1 MLSTWPTLIRKS
13 KSFLPRQSTFFELL
27 GFVVLAV
34 GIFCGLA
41 LFTYDPTDLTQGPTT
56 GETYRNMGGP
66 AGARLTD
73 FLLGTVGI
81 GSLLIAPMLFFCGAL
96 MALGF
101 IRWPKPKRF
110 VGFALILV
118 VFAGLTH
125 IEQPNPGAT
134 RLPHGVGGVIGT
146 HLGNALL
153 KSIGYGGAVIGLAFA
168 AVASLVITGNLT
180 VSNTAKFVEYLLF
193 VLRRLVS
200 QSTSANSKRRLASLT
215 SPVTSETTAQANGEN
230 GKHTAQPITAGQG
243 DENETDIPLD
253 LTSTAPRNGK
263 PDLSIFQTSKVDSSK
278 KSDFSALVKQLEGQ
292 LREFKIEG
300 KISNITQGPVVTT
313 LEYEPGA
320 GTKAA
325 KIVGIANDIARML
338 RAQSVRVIPALPG
351 KSTVGIE
358 IPSQQRSI
366 VRFGDVVKSARFRT
380 DEITLPVA
388 LGVDTFGH
396 PVIEDLVQMP
406 HLLLAGTTGSG
417 KSVFINNL
425 IAGLVCKNSAKE
437 MRFVFIDPKMV
448 ELAAYKKLPHLACP
462 VISDVKSHAKAVLN
476 RLVAEMENRYEMM
489 LALEARNIQE
499 FNETIRARRRS
510 EFVEFNG
517 KWQALPYVVCLIE
530 EYADLILRLGKP
542 AEELITR
549 LAQKARAAG
558 IHLVIATQRPS
569 VDVVTGLIK
578 ANFPTRI
585 AFRVQSGVDS
595 RTILDQTGAETLLGK
610 GDLLYQSAGKIQR
623 LHAAL
628 IEDDEVRRL
637 VKACA

>member
-1 MLSTWPTLIRKS
+1 MPGRHEALLPKLRTL
-13 KSFLPRQSTFFELL
+13 FELFGL
-27 GFVVLAV
+27 VVLAA

-41 LFTYDPTDLTQGPTT
+41 LLTYDPTDSTQVANSS
-56 GETYRNMGGP
+56 ETYRNMGGP
-66 AGARLTD
+66 VGAWLAN
-73 FLLGTVGI
+73 LLLRTFGI
-81 GSLLIAPMLFFCGAL
+81 VSLLIAPVLFLWGGL

-110 VGFALILV
+110 VGFAAILMV
-118 VFAGLTH
+118 SSGLVH
-125 IEQPNPGAT
+125 IEHPDLGMT
-134 RLPHGVGGVIGT
+134 HLPDGLGGVIGT
-146 HLGNALL
+146 FLGNKLL
-153 KSIGYGGAVIGLAFA
+153 KSIGYGGAVIAMTLTGI
-168 AVASLVITGNLT
+168 ASLVMSGNLT
-180 VSNTAKFVEYLLF
+180 VSNTAKFVEYLVFL
-193 VLRRLVS
+193 L
-200 QSTSANSKRRLASLT
+200 RRLASQPT
-215 SPVTSETTAQANGEN
+215 SRDGKRRIPSLASPLTSETTAQVNGEN
-230 GKHTAQPITAGQG
+230 GRRTAPSMTADQ
-243 DENETDIPLD
+243 DEDEIDIPLD
-253 LTSTAPRNGK
+253 LTSSVPKNGE
-263 PDLSIFQTSKVDSSK
+263 PDLDMFQTSKVNSSRK
-278 KSDFSALVKQLEGQ
+278 PDFSALVQQLEGQ

-300 KISNITQGPVVTT
+300 KVTNTTEGPVVTT

-325 KIVGIANDIARML
+325 RIVSIANDIARML

-351 KSTVGIE
+351 KNTVGIE
-358 IPSQQRSI
+358 IPSEQRSI
-366 VRFGDVVKSARFRT
+366 IRFGDVVRSARFRT
-380 DEITLPVA
+380 EALTLPVA
-388 LGVDTFGH
+388 LGVDTFGN
-396 PVIEDLVQMP
+396 PVIEDLVHMP
-406 HLLLAGTTGSG
+406 HLLVAGTTGSG
-417 KSVFINNL
+417 KSVFIHNL
-425 IAGLVCKNSAKE
+425 IAGLVCKKSAKG

-448 ELAAYKKLPHLACP
+448 ELAAYKNLPHLACP
-462 VISDVKSHAKAVLN
+462 VISDVKTQAKAVLH

-499 FNETIRARRRS
+499 FNATIRTRRRS
-510 EFVEFNG
+510 EFADFNG
-517 KWQALPYVVCLIE
+517 KWQALPYVVFLIDE
-530 EYADLILRLGKP
+530 FADLILMLGRP

-569 VDVVTGLIK
+569 VNVVTGLIK

-628 IEDDEVRRL
+628 LEDSEVRKL

>member
-1 MLSTWPTLIRKS
+1 MKTLTVMSALQTLIEKS
-13 KSFLPRQSTFFELL
+13 KAKQSTFFELL
-27 GFVVLAV
+27 GFVVLSA

-41 LFTYDPTDLTQGPTT
+41 LFTYDPGDPTQITTT

-66 AGARLTD
+66 VGAWLANS
-73 FLLGTVGI
+73 LLSTLGMV
-81 GSLLIAPMLFFCGAL
+81 SLLIAIVLFFCGAL

-110 VGFALILV
+110 VGFAVILV
-118 VFAGLTH
+118 VLAGYMHTEH
-125 IEQPNPGAT
+125 PNSGT
-134 RLPHGVGGVIGT
+134 TNLPHGLGGVIGT
-146 HLGNALL
+146 LLGDTLL
-153 KSIGYGGAVIGLAFA
+153 KSIGYGGAVIGLTF
-168 AVASLVITGNLT
+168 VGIASLVVSGNLT

-193 VLRRLVS
+193 LLQRLGSQPSRNGKRRIASL
-200 QSTSANSKRRLASLT
+200 ANSG
-215 SPVTSETTAQANGEN
+215 ETPAQANGEN
-230 GKHTAQPITAGQG
+230 GKRTALSLSADEG
-243 DENETDIPLD
+243 DEDDIDIPLD
-253 LTSTAPRNGK
+253 LTSTVPRNPK
-263 PDLSIFQTSKVDSSK
+263 PDPNMFQASKVNASRK
-278 KSDFSALVKQLEGQ
+278 TDFSLLVTQLEGQ

-300 KISNITQGPVVTT
+300 KITNVTEGPVVTT

-320 GTKAA
+320 GTKASR
-325 KIVGIANDIARML
+325 IVSIANDIARML

-351 KSTVGIE
+351 KNTVGIE
-358 IPSQQRSI
+358 IPSEQRSI
-366 VRFGDVVKSARFRT
+366 IRFGDVVKSARFRA
-380 DEITLPVA
+380 DELVLPVA
-388 LGVDTFGH
+388 LGVDTFGS

-448 ELAAYKKLPHLACP
+448 ELAAYKHLPHLACP
-462 VISDVKSHAKAVLN
+462 VISDVKTQAKAVLN
-476 RLVAEMENRYEMM
+476 RLVAEMDNRYEMM

-499 FNETIRARRRS
+499 FNETIRTRRRS
-510 EFVEFNG
+510 EFARFNG
-517 KWQALPYVVCLIE
+517 KWQALPYVVFLIDE
-530 EYADLILRLGKP
+530 FADLILILGKP

-569 VDVVTGLIK
+569 VNVVTGLIK

-595 RTILDQTGAETLLGK
+595 RTIIDAIGAETLLGK
-610 GDLLYQSAGKIQR
+610 GDLLYQSAGRIQR

-628 IEDDEVRRL
+628 LEDNEVRKL